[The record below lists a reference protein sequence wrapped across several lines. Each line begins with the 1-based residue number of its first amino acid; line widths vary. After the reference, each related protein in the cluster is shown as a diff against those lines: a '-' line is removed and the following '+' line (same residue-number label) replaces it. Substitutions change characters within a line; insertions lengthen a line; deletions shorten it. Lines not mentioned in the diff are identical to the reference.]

1 MFYNLNLDDKSYQE
15 IEADAVFQIPGICSD
30 WTNHNQSDP
39 GIMLIGLLSWL
50 KEIQQYHISQL
61 CGWKRQKYLKLF
73 GFSMYHARPAQGS
86 VSVELPAGLPDMQ
99 VSLMKGTRFYAG
111 DMVFETLSKEWPYSI
126 RLMGAYILCG
136 ELLDKYVNIGNDLD
150 KRMRLYPFGEC
161 PQAGNCCYFIID
173 KEFSTKRRT
182 VITFDIR
189 TDYEVSRNPIGKD
202 FIPLASLKW
211 EYQSADGWE
220 ELPIVFDTTYAF
232 LQSGKI
238 GFDLPG
244 KMVEDETYGAFQ
256 IRVTLMENDYDVA
269 PLIQNIYF
277 NEIEVR
283 QQYSCCDY
291 EDYEIEVSDSA
302 LFGCVRS
309 SMYLAK
315 SGQIQLY
322 LEQDGGWVL
331 VPVRRKEE
339 AEDGDCLLYF
349 AKPDWAEEKLTCRL
363 AAYEDSF
370 WDRRELGVG
379 DGSANQTYALNIDN
393 ILYDEFEIMVYDR
406 LHGKY
411 YSYQRVEDFDNC
423 TPEDAVYV
431 LEPAENRLLFGNC
444 ENGMAP
450 EGNICLI
457 RLKVS
462 QGRSGNIKAG
472 KIHECDAFPELLVR
486 QYEMTSGGRDN
497 ETVEECF
504 ERLRQELKRIRRGVT
519 FSDYEQLVRQT
530 PGLLILDSK
539 VVSPAARA
547 GILLAGRDYAPESEV
562 PDKALNEVCIVVR
575 PLSYKERDDS
585 LNEKYQQNLEQMLRC
600 RKLIGTTIRILSPEY
615 VGISIFAEIV
625 IRPQFTDAEMM
636 IEEAVRAYLDEK
648 SWEIGRP
655 VSSSEIY
662 GIIDMLPCVHQA
674 KSLSVEARGRGFR
687 HLVNGDVQLPPNG
700 LPYLNEMDFRIFTA
714 GGDAIF

>member
-39 GIMLIGLLSWL
+39 GIMLLGLLSWL

-73 GFSMYHARPAQGS
+73 GFSMNHARPAQGS
-86 VSVELPAGLPDMQ
+86 ISVELPAGLPDLQ
-99 VSLMKGTRFYAG
+99 VSLMKGTRFFAG

-136 ELLDKYVNIGNDLD
+136 DLLDKYVNIGNDLD
-150 KRMRLYPFGEC
+150 KQMRLYPFGES
-161 PQAGNCCYFIID
+161 PKEGNCCYFIMD
-173 KEFSTKRRT
+173 KEFSTRRQT

-189 TDYEVSRNPIGKD
+189 TDYEVSRNPIAKG
-202 FIPLASLKW
+202 FIPLARLKW
-211 EYQSADGWE
+211 EYQSAGGWE
-220 ELPIVFDTTYAF
+220 ELPVAFDTTYAF
-232 LQSGKI
+232 LKSGKI

-244 KMVEDETYGAFQ
+244 KMVEDDTYSAFQ
-256 IRVTLMENDYDVA
+256 IRVTLIENDYDVA

-291 EDYEIEVSDSA
+291 EDHEIEVFDTA
-302 LFGCVRS
+302 LLLCVRS

-315 SGQIQLY
+315 SGQTQLY
-322 LEQDGGWVL
+322 LEKDGGWVF
-331 VPVRRKEE
+331 VPVRRREE
-339 AEDGDCLLYF
+339 TADGDCLLYF
-349 AKPDWAEEKLTCRL
+349 AKPDWAEKKLTCRL
-363 AAYEDSF
+363 AAYEDGF
-370 WDRRELGVG
+370 WEKRELGVG
-379 DGSANQTYALNIDN
+379 DGSANQEYALTMDN

-406 LHGKY
+406 QDGKY

-431 LEPAENRLLFGNC
+431 LEPAEKRLLFGNC

-450 EGNICLI
+450 DGSICIL

-462 QGRSGNIKAG
+462 QGRLGNIKAG
-472 KIHECDAFPELLVR
+472 KIHVCDAFPELLVK
-486 QYEMTSGGRDN
+486 QYGMTGGGQDN
-497 ETVEECF
+497 ETVEECY
-504 ERLRQELKRIRRGVT
+504 ERLRQELKKIRRGVT
-519 FSDYEQLVRQT
+519 SSDYEKLVRQT

-539 VVSPAARA
+539 VVTLGVGTSVLPS
-547 GILLAGRDYAPESEV
+547 GGESTPE
-562 PDKALNEVCIVVR
+562 NEVCIVVR
-575 PLSYKERDDS
+575 PLSYKERDDR
-585 LNEKYQQNLEQMLRC
+585 LNEKYRQNLEQMLRS
-600 RKLIGTTIRILSPEY
+600 RKLIGTTIKILSPEY

-625 IRPQFTDAEMM
+625 IRPQFTDAEIM

-674 KSLSVEARGRGFR
+674 RSLSVEARGRGFR

-700 LPYLNEMDFRIFTA
+700 LPYLNELDFRIFTA